1 MEEDKKEDLASTIHE
16 IQEEQEKLEQEE
28 NKEEVI
34 DEIKEE
40 PPVVPVEPPKEN
52 KKSKKK
58 LIIIIS
64 IVVVVLALICVL
76 LILLLGGK
84 KKYAITFDTAGGN
97 KIDSVIV
104 GKGDKVP
111 KPLDPT
117 KEGYIFDGWEYN
129 GRAYYFV
136 EEVKSDMTIKA
147 KWVVDT
153 APKEGDRIKVTFV
166 YNNGDSDKV
175 VEVLYNIR

>member
-16 IQEEQEKLEQEE
+16 IQEEQEKLEELEE
-28 NKEEVI
+28 KKEEVVE
-34 DEIKEE
+34 EIKEE
-40 PPVVPVEPPKEN
+40 PPVVPVEPPKET

-64 IVVVVLALICVL
+64 IVVTFLIIVCVL

-84 KKYAITFDTAGGN
+84 KKYTITFDTAGGN

-104 GKGDKVP
+104 EKGSTIP
-111 KPLDPT
+111 RPIEPT

-129 GRAYYFV
+129 GRSFNFV
-136 EEVKSDMTIKA
+136 DAVNSNMTLKA

-153 APKEGDRIKVTFV
+153 APKEGDRIKVT
-166 YNNGDSDKV
+166 S
-175 VEVLYNIR
+175 NIE